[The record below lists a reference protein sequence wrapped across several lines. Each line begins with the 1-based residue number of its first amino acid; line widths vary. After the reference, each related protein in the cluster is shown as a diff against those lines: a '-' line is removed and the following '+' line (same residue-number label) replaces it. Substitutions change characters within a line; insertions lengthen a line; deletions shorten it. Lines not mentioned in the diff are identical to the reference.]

1 MVPPE
6 DFASLFTSQGP
17 QAETIRRLRKG
28 EVVRGRIVQ
37 IGADAVYVDVG
48 TPTEARLDR
57 AALLDTDGTLKA
69 KVGDIVEA
77 TVIDAR
83 ANAPV
88 LSMGFGRGTQI
99 DATILQ
105 TAMSTR
111 TPVAGRVKKAGKSG
125 LEVEIGPVTAF
136 CPASQIEL
144 GFVESLEI
152 YEGQEHEFI
161 VLEIRDGG
169 RSVVVSR
176 RAVLEQRR
184 RQALENAKERLT
196 QGSDVEG
203 VVSQILRHGA
213 LIDIDGVE
221 GFVHVS
227 ELAHHRVERIEDVVT
242 RGQNVLVRVLGFET
256 TDRGERLKLSIRQA
270 TQPEHTE
277 GPKQE
282 RKGPAKDAILEGTV
296 VKAVGGGLI
305 VRTPQGDGFVPQREL
320 ELAPGADHRR
330 AYPVGTTLRV
340 VVRGVDPSRGR
351 LDFSVRGVA
360 AVEERQNFAN
370 FSDSGGGDP
379 STRREP
385 SLGSLGELLQKHLK
399 GLPKKR

>member
-6 DFASLFTSQGP
+6 DFASLFKSQGP
-17 QAETIRRLRKG
+17 HAETIRRLHKG

-57 AALLDTDGTLKA
+57 AALLDADGTLKA
-69 KVGDIVEA
+69 KVGDMVEA

-99 DATILQ
+99 DAALLQ
-105 TAMSTR
+105 TAMTTR
-111 TPVAGRVKKAGKSG
+111 TPISGRFKKAGKSG
-125 LEVEIGPVTAF
+125 LEVELGAVTAF

-161 VLEIRDGG
+161 VLEVRDAG

-184 RQALENAKERLT
+184 KQAMANARERLT

-203 VVSQILRHGA
+203 VVSQLLRHGA
-213 LIDIDGVE
+213 LVDVGGVE

-227 ELAHHRVERIEDVVT
+227 ELAHHRVERIEDAVS

-270 TQPEHTE
+270 TQPDHSDGTT
-277 GPKQE
+277 KE
-282 RKGPAKDAILEGTV
+282 RPSPTLDAILEGTV
-296 VKAVGGGLI
+296 TRAVGGGLI
-305 VRTPQGDGFVPQREL
+305 VRTAQGDGFVPQREL

-330 AYPVGTTLRV
+330 AYPVGTALRV
-340 VVRGVDPSRGR
+340 VVRGIDPTRGR

-360 AVEERQNFAN
+360 AVEERRN
-370 FSDSGGGDP
+370 FSDFSDSSGAPTQRSESG
-379 STRREP
+379 
-385 SLGSLGELLQKHLK
+385 LGSLGELLQKHLK
-399 GLPKKR
+399 GQPKKR